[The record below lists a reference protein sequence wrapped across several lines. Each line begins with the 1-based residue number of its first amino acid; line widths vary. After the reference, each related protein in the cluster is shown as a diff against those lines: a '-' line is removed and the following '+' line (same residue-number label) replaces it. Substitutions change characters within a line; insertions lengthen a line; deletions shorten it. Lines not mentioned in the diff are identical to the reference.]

1 VCYTAPVIEAARAL
15 APRIRAL
22 ADETERG
29 RRLPAELVEAFH
41 AAGFFHMCVPRLLGG
56 GEVAP
61 ATMLG
66 VLEELG
72 RADGAAG
79 WCAMI
84 AATSGVLA
92 AYLAPETAKEI
103 YGGARGASGGAF
115 APYGKAV
122 AADGGYRV
130 NGRWPFASGCEH
142 CTWLMG
148 GCVVEEQ
155 GKPKL
160 LPNGVPNIRL
170 MLFPAAAARI
180 IDTWDVS
187 GLRGTGSH
195 DISVENLLVPAAH
208 SASLI
213 TDQPTAAG
221 ALYVFPVFGL
231 LALGIAAVALGIGR
245 RAIDE
250 LTALAAKKTPALT
263 RRRLAERGAIQVE
276 VAAAEATLAAAR
288 AYLFGTVEEM
298 WTAAQARGEMTLAQR
313 AALRL
318 TASHAVSASVSAADR
333 MYTAGGGSAI
343 YSASPL
349 QRCFRDLHVATQHTM
364 VNPATFELVG
374 RVLLGVEADTA
385 ML

>member
-1 VCYTAPVIEAARAL
+1 MCYTAPVIEAARAL